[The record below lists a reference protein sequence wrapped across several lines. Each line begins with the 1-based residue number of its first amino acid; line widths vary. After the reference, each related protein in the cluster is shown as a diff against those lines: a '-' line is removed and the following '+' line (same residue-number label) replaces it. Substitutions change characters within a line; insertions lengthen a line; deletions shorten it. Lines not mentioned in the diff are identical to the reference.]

1 MNDNGSFLLINA
13 GAPFLMGMAVGYF
26 TKKTLKIGLFLLGLS
41 IVALFVAG
49 YYGLITVSGSDL
61 THSVEKGS
69 GAANRFGAFLLANLS
84 GLGGVGLGG
93 CAGFF
98 VGLKMG

>member
-1 MNDNGSFLLINA
+1 MNESGSFLLITI

-26 TKKTLKIGLFLLGLS
+26 MKKTLKIGLFLLGLS

-49 YYGLITVSGSDL
+49 YYGVISISGADL
-61 THSVEKGS
+61 THAVEKGTS
-69 GAANRFGAFLLANLS
+69 AVNRFGSFLVNSLS
-84 GLGGVGLGG
+84 GLGGVGVGG
-93 CAGFF
+93 AAGFF

>member
-1 MNDNGSFLLINA
+1 MNDSGSLLLITV

-26 TKKTLKIGLFLLGLS
+26 IKKTLKIGLFLLGLS
-41 IVALFVAG
+41 IVLLFVAG
-49 YYGLITVSGSDL
+49 YYGLISISGSDL
-61 THSVEKGS
+61 THAVERGS
-69 GAANRFGAFLLANLS
+69 HAVNDFGSFLVRSLS

-93 CAGFF
+93 VAGFF